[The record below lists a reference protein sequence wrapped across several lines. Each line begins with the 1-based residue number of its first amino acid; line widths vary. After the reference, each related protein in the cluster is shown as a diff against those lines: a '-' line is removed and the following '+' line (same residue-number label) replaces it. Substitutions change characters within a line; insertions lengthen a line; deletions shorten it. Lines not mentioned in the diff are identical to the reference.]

1 MLMLQLLISL
11 LLTFGAGD
19 ALTTASPAADEVNL
33 GEAQVEYQRPD
44 KDADPHPVNVTWGEL
59 KGMYQ

>member
-33 GEAQVEYQRPD
+33 GEAQVEYQRPP
-44 KDADPHPVNVTWGEL
+44 KNRQPHPVTWGEL